1 MPNPDNIDQINE
13 PIQIATD
20 ILTAQ
25 MEGVFEQITGGQ
37 QVTRQMRLGDL
48 PADPI
53 IEAVVAQIPEG

>member
-37 QVTRQMRLGDL
+37 QATRQMRLGDL
-48 PADPI
+48 PADPV